1 MAKQTGFGSSLWN
14 DLQKVRVTQGKVEA
28 PVRADGNDGV
38 QIGSFVL
45 PADPPK
51 PAGERK
57 RGLFARLFRR
67 R

>member
-1 MAKQTGFGSSLWN
+1 MAKQTGFGSSIWN
-14 DLQKVRVTQGKVEA
+14 DLQKVRVTKGKVEA
-28 PVRADGNDGV
+28 PVRADGTDGV
-38 QIGSFVL
+38 QIGSFEL
-45 PADPPK
+45 PNETPK